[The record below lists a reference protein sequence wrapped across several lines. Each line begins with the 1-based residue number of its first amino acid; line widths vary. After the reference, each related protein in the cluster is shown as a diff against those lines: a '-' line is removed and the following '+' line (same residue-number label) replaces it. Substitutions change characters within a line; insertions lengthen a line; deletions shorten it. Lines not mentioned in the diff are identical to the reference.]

1 MSLAWTVIALVFY
14 LTGIAVMRRAE
25 RAHGRS
31 RTTSLMI
38 VVGLYLAGTVCGA
51 IWVAGADNAPAVRIG
66 ALVIMAL
73 TVAVLAWA
81 MHVLVRSLRES
92 ADPINGMA
100 P

>member
-1 MSLAWTVIALVFY
+1 
-14 LTGIAVMRRAE
+14 
-25 RAHGRS
+25 
-31 RTTSLMI
+31 MI

-81 MHVLVRSLRES
+81 MRVLVRSLRES